1 MHVPRVQ
8 AAGNPPN
15 KLLLVEGLP
24 PAASA
29 QMLELVCK
37 QFLGLVEVRMVEAK
51 PGLAFVEYD
60 TEPSATQAMTGLQG
74 FTISAGHNLR
84 ISYAK

>member
-1 MHVPRVQ
+1 MQ

-24 PAASA
+24 ATASA
-29 QMLELVCK
+29 QMLELLFK
-37 QFLGLVEVRMVEAK
+37 QYLGVVEVRMVEAK

-60 TEPSATQAMTGLQG
+60 SEPSATQAMSGLQG
-74 FTISAGHNLR
+74 FSISQGFNLR

>member
-1 MHVPRVQ
+1 MHVCMQ

-24 PAASA
+24 PTASA
-29 QMLELVCK
+29 QMLELLFK
-37 QFLGLVEVRMVEAK
+37 QYLGLIEVRMVEAK

-60 TEPSATQAMTGLQG
+60 VEPSATQAMTGLQG
-74 FTISAGHNLR
+74 FPISQGFNLR